1 MTQKKIKVA
10 YILTPITFG
19 GAEKVSLNFLRT
31 VDRSRFDI
39 HPVLLVRPWEND
51 PYFARE
57 LDVLGYAY
65 QTVPVALV
73 PGEGPLRVIRVARR
87 FYAAL
92 KNGAFDLVHTHGY
105 FADICSLP
113 VARLL
118 GIRSIA
124 TCHGFIENDNKLKI
138 YNRLD
143 AYALRLCRKIIA
155 VSEGIRDGLV
165 QNGIRD
171 SRIVVIPN
179 AVASSFDEKT
189 WSFRRQK
196 KREALSIA
204 PTEFAVGYIGR
215 LSEEKGLLYLVEA
228 VADLHNS
235 GVPVK
240 LIVVGD
246 GPQKALLEDMVKTK
260 SIEKQVIFTGFQ
272 TDIEHW
278 LPAIDVFS
286 LPSVTEGTPMALLEA
301 MAGGVPVIATAVG
314 GVPKIVTDGV
324 NGLLVPPR
332 DSQALI
338 DKIQWIRNNVEKTH
352 QIAKTGIDT
361 IKTKYDIDE
370 WCRVVEQH
378 YIEV

>member
-87 FYAAL
+87 FYEVL
-92 KNGAFDLVHTHGY
+92 KSGAFDLVHTHGY

-155 VSEGIRDGLV
+155 VSEGIKDGLV

-179 AVASSFDEKT
+179 AVASSFDEKE
-189 WSFRRQK
+189 WFLRRQK

-228 VADLHNS
+228 VADLWNS

-240 LIVVGD
+240 LIIVGD
-246 GPQKALLEDMVKTK
+246 GPQKAVLADMVNTK
-260 SIEKQVIFTGFQ
+260 KIEKQVIFTGFQ
-272 TDIEHW
+272 TDIENW
-278 LPAIDVFS
+278 LPAFDVFS
-286 LPSVTEGTPMALLEA
+286 LPSLTEGTPMALLEA

-314 GVPKIVTDGV
+314 GVPRIVVDGV
-324 NGLLVPPR
+324 NGLLVPPG
-332 DSQALI
+332 DFQVLSG
-338 DKIQWIRNNVEKTH
+338 KIQWIRNNAEKTH
-352 QIAKTGIDT
+352 QIARAGVDTINAKYGID
-361 IKTKYDIDE
+361 D
-370 WCRVVEQH
+370 WCRVMEQH
-378 YIEV
+378 YIEI